1 VFVNASSWPTQ
12 QQVTG
17 SIIDADVTLFEVCQ
31 LLEYLSQR
39 QEKKESQTAKKNEL
53 SLFITAKGKKGKRA
67 NGQSAQAKCKHYTI
81 LNTHTHTHTHTH
93 TRFQNNVFSV
103 SLALS
108 GYYLYTRAFLH
119 TSHTHRHTHVL
130 SLCLSLVCTFV

>member
-39 QEKKESQTAKKNEL
+39 QEKKESQKAKKNEL
-53 SLFITAKGKKGKRA
+53 SLFITAKGKKGKRT
-67 NGQSAQAKCKHYTI
+67 NGQSAQTKCK
-81 LNTHTHTHTHTH
+81 
-93 TRFQNNVFSV
+93 
-103 SLALS
+103 
-108 GYYLYTRAFLH
+108 
-119 TSHTHRHTHVL
+119 
-130 SLCLSLVCTFV
+130 